1 MKSIRYLRALLL
13 FAVFAGVALGQPPPG
28 PASAADVAALRQQLE
43 ALQQA
48 VSALSQGQPLG
59 TDETV
64 KALQEQLSAL
74 EQKVK
79 VLEREK
85 EIEKEAAAE
94 KAKTAPLIT
103 ANPKD
108 GFGFKSADNAFTLRV
123 GGIIAYDF
131 GFFDQDRDLI
141 LGFGDEQD
149 GTGFR
154 NARLNFQGTVFND
167 IYYKM
172 EVEFAG
178 QNGTDTPSFFETYV
192 ALNNIPYFGDNK
204 GQLRLGHFRE
214 PFSMDELTPT
224 GTGTFQERSLN
235 SAFNPAYNPGIMW
248 HDSLLGPEKQER
260 LYYALGIFKTADSW
274 PSSNDSDEDQGFAFT
289 ARVAGLPYYA
299 YNGDQLIHV
308 GAGYSKRNPDG
319 AVLGWAARPE
329 TSLSLFR
336 YADTEKFPN
345 FRLSNARADD
355 VEEFNAEL
363 AAAFGRWTFQSEYT
377 LAKVDTTFDHTE
389 TFDGYY
395 AQLEY
400 FLTDDHRPYRHDIAT
415 FDRVTPKNPF
425 KWGKDGGWGAW
436 QVALR
441 YAAID
446 LSDGGVIGG
455 EQNSITAGINW
466 FLNTNTRL
474 SINYVHNNVEN
485 DLLDAD
491 MDGLELRAQVMF

>member
-1 MKSIRYLRALLL
+1 MTSIRYWRALLL
-13 FAVFAGVALGQPPPG
+13 FAALAGTALADVPPG
-28 PASAADVAALRQQLE
+28 PASAADVAALRQQLD
-43 ALQQA
+43 ALQQ
-48 VSALSQGQPLG
+48 VVNILSQAQNGAADG
-59 TDETV
+59 TV
-64 KALQEQLSAL
+64 KALQEQLAAL

-94 KAKTAPLIT
+94 KAKTAPLVT

-108 GFGFKSADNAFTLRV
+108 GFGFKSADGAFTLRL

-131 GFFDQDRDLI
+131 GFFDQDQDLI
-141 LGFGDEQD
+141 LSYGDEQD

-154 NARLNFQGTVFND
+154 NARLNVQGTVYDNV
-167 IYYKM
+167 YYKM

-214 PFSMDELTPT
+214 PFSIDELTPT

-235 SAFNPAYNPGIMW
+235 SAFNPSYNPGIMW
-248 HDSLLGPEKQER
+248 SDALVGPEKQER
-260 LYYALGIFKTADSW
+260 LYYALGIFKTADNW
-274 PSSNDSDEDQGFAFT
+274 PSSNDSDEDQGYAFT

-299 YNGDQLIHV
+299 YNGDQVIHV
-308 GAGYSKRNPDG
+308 GAGYTRRNPDG
-319 AVLGWAARPE
+319 AILGWAARPE
-329 TSLSLFR
+329 NSLSLFR
-336 YADTEKFPN
+336 YADTEKFAN
-345 FRLSNARADD
+345 FRLSNARADNVD
-355 VEEFNAEL
+355 EFNVEL
-363 AAAFGRWTFQSEYT
+363 AASFSRWTFQSEYT
-377 LAKVDTTFDHTE
+377 LAEVDTTFDHKE
-389 TFDGYY
+389 KFDGYY

-415 FDRVTPKNPF
+415 FDRVTPKDPF

-441 YAAID
+441 YSAID
-446 LSDGGVIGG
+446 LSDNGVIGG
-455 EQNSITAGINW
+455 EQTSWTAALNW
-466 FLNTNTRL
+466 FLNANTRF

-491 MDGLELRAQVMF
+491 MDGLEVRAQVMF